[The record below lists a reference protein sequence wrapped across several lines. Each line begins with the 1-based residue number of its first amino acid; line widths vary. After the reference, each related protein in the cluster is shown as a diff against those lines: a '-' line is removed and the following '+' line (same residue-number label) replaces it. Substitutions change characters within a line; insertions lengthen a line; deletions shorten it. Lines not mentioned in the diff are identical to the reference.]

1 MEIPTE
7 DNIVYT
13 DFKNIGYMKIQIL
26 LILFFAGL
34 LACFAACKK
43 VDALEKVADS
53 VIPDT
58 TTYTLKKGT
67 VTIKTPD
74 TTYVFTAP
82 GDEIHFSGDSSYYN
96 INCYRDQYT
105 SFSITSSTGPKLH
118 GTSNIYEIHLYG
130 LYQNVSQIYS
140 NTYNSGPIG
149 TMGLTDYLTNS
160 SIATGTFNAN
170 IAKVANGSQANQQY
184 YNISGSFDLKL
195 NQ

>member
-1 MEIPTE
+1 
-7 DNIVYT
+7 
-13 DFKNIGYMKIQIL
+13 MKTQIL
-26 LILFFAGL
+26 SILFLGTL
-34 LACFAACKK
+34 LACFSACKK
-43 VDALEKVADS
+43 ADS
-53 VIPDT
+53 LEQVANSVIADT

-82 GDEIHFSGDSSYYN
+82 GDEIHFSGDTSYYN

-105 SFSITSSTGPKLH
+105 SFSITSATGPKLY
-118 GTSNIYEIHLYG
+118 GASNIYEFHLYG
-130 LYQNVSQIYS
+130 LYQNVSQVYS
-140 NTYNSGPIG
+140 NVYNNGPIG
-149 TMGLTDYLTNS
+149 AIGLTDYLTNS

-170 IAKVANGSQANQQY
+170 IAKVTNGPQATPTY